1 MKIIKI
7 YQYGL
12 ESLRLA
18 RKNRQVQY
26 DAEYQKVLKDFD
38 GDEEWAESMMSL
50 FRDPDWD
57 TGPPLACKK
66 PELKLV
72 KNQVPL

>member
-18 RKNRQVQY
+18 RRNRQVKY

-38 GDEEWAESMMSL
+38 GDEEWAESIMVL
-50 FRDPDWD
+50 RRDPFFD
-57 TGPPLACKK
+57 TEPPLACEK
-66 PELKLV
+66 PELKV
-72 KNQVPL
+72 IKSTNQ